1 MDENVK
7 MSNRSGYQ
15 KQALAHLRYLCGLK
29 PNRRTGS
36 AGNREAASYIAAH
49 FQDLGYEVN
58 QTPFETL
65 DYQSAGAFL
74 SGLAENVGIHTSPY
88 SPGCDLTAELIGAS
102 SLEELEAADAAG
114 KVLLLQGEI
123 CAEQLMPKNFVF
135 YNPDHH
141 QRIIAVLE
149 DKRPA
154 ALITATSD
162 SPGAAGALS
171 PFPLIVD
178 GDFEIPSA
186 YCTETAGRQI
196 AESLG
201 REVRL
206 EIRSQR
212 QPALASNVIASRPRK
227 FDRKI
232 ALMAHFD
239 TYEDTPG
246 AVDNA
251 SGVIILLLAAE
262 LLARE
267 QPALSLEIIAFNG
280 EDHYS
285 AGGQMDY
292 LQRYGQEL
300 SAIELA
306 VNVDGTAYRGGK
318 TAYSFYGCS
327 AEKEAALRRVFQK
340 YHQLVEGEAWYSGD
354 HMIFVQNQ
362 VPCLALTSSRMP
374 ELLTTVIHTEQ
385 DLPEL
390 VSPEQLLEAAS
401 ALADLVRTLS

>member
-1 MDENVK
+1 MINQ
-7 MSNRSGYQ
+7 SGLQ
-15 KQALAHLRYLCGLK
+15 DQALAHLKYLCGIK

-36 AGNREAASYIAAH
+36 PGNREAAAYLAAQ
-49 FQDLGYEVN
+49 FQDLGYEVD
-58 QTPFETL
+58 QTPFDTL
-65 DYQSAGAFL
+65 DYQTSGAVL
-74 SGLAENVGIHTSPY
+74 SGLPQEAEIQTSPY
-88 SPGCDLTAELIGAS
+88 SPGCDVSAELIGVS
-102 SLEELEAADAAG
+102 SVEELKAAEAAG

-123 CAEQLMPKNFVF
+123 SAEQLMPKNFVF

-141 QRIIAVLE
+141 QSIIALLE
-149 DKRPA
+149 EKRPA
-154 ALITATSD
+154 ALITATSE

-178 GDFEIPSA
+178 GDFEIPSV
-186 YCTETAGRQI
+186 YCSETSGRQI

-212 QPALASNVIASRPRK
+212 QPARANNVIASRRGKSPRK
-227 FDRKI
+227 VT
-232 ALMAHFD
+232 LMAHFD

-246 AVDNA
+246 AIDNA
-251 SGVIILLLAAE
+251 SGVIILLLAAD
-262 LLARE
+262 LLADY
-267 QPALSLEIIAFNG
+267 QPAFNLEIVAFNG

-292 LQRYGQEL
+292 LQRYGQDL
-300 SAIELA
+300 PKIDLA
-306 VNVDGTAYRGGK
+306 VNVDGVAFRGGK
-318 TAYSFYGCS
+318 TACSFYDCS
-327 AEKEAALRRVFQK
+327 PEMEAIGRRVFQN
-340 YHQLVEGEAWYSGD
+340 YQHLVEGEAWYSGD
-354 HMIFVQNQ
+354 HMIFVQHQ

-390 VSPEQLLEAAS
+390 VSPQQLHEAAS
-401 ALADLVRTLS
+401 ALAELVRTLS

>member
-1 MDENVK
+1 MVNQ
-7 MSNRSGYQ
+7 SGLQ
-15 KQALAHLRYLCGLK
+15 DQALAHLKYLCGIK

-36 AGNREAASYIAAH
+36 PGNREAAAYLAAQ
-49 FQDLGYEVN
+49 FQDLGYEVD
-58 QTPFETL
+58 QTPFDTL
-65 DYQSAGAFL
+65 DYQTSGAVL
-74 SGLAENVGIHTSPY
+74 SGLPQEAEIHTSPY
-88 SPGCDLTAELIGAS
+88 SPGCDVSAELIGVS
-102 SLEELEAADAAG
+102 SVEELKAAEAAG

-123 CAEQLMPKNFVF
+123 SAEQLMPKNFVF

-141 QRIIAVLE
+141 QSIIALLE
-149 DKRPA
+149 EKRPA

-178 GDFEIPSA
+178 GDFEIPSV
-186 YCTETAGRQI
+186 YCSETSGRQI

-212 QPALASNVIASRPRK
+212 QPARANNVIASRRGKSPRK
-227 FDRKI
+227 I
-232 ALMAHFD
+232 TLMAHFD

-246 AVDNA
+246 AIDNA
-251 SGVIILLLAAE
+251 SGVIILLLAAD
-262 LLARE
+262 LLAE
-267 QPALSLEIIAFNG
+267 YQPAFNLEIVAFNG

-292 LQRYGQEL
+292 LQRYGQDL
-300 SAIELA
+300 PKIDLA
-306 VNVDGTAYRGGK
+306 VNVDGAAFRGGK
-318 TAYSFYGCS
+318 TACSFYDCS
-327 AEKEAALRRVFQK
+327 PEMEAIGRRVFQN
-340 YHQLVEGEAWYSGD
+340 YQHLVEGEAWYSGD
-354 HMIFVQNQ
+354 HMIFVQHQ

-390 VSPEQLLEAAS
+390 VSPQQLHEAAS
-401 ALADLVRTLS
+401 ALAELVRTLS

>member
-1 MDENVK
+1 MVK
-7 MSNRSGYQ
+7 QSGLQ
-15 KQALAHLRYLCGLK
+15 DQALAHLKYLCGIK

-36 AGNREAASYIAAH
+36 PGNREAAAYLAAQ
-49 FQDLGYEVN
+49 FQDLGYEVD
-58 QTPFETL
+58 QTPFNTL
-65 DYQSAGAFL
+65 DYQTSGAVL
-74 SGLAENVGIHTSPY
+74 SGLPQEAEIHTSPY
-88 SPGCDLTAELIGAS
+88 SPGCDVSAELIGVS
-102 SLEELEAADAAG
+102 SVEELKAAEAAG

-123 CAEQLMPKNFVF
+123 SAEQLMPKNFVF

-141 QRIIAVLE
+141 QSIIALLE
-149 DKRPA
+149 EKQPA

-186 YCTETAGRQI
+186 YCSETAGRQI

-201 REVRL
+201 REIRL

-212 QPALASNVIASRPRK
+212 QPARANNVIASRRGKTPRK
-227 FDRKI
+227 I
-232 ALMAHFD
+232 TLMAHFD

-246 AVDNA
+246 AIDNA
-251 SGVIILLLAAE
+251 SGVIILLLAAD
-262 LLARE
+262 LLTE
-267 QPALSLEIIAFNG
+267 YQPAFNLEIVAFNG

-292 LQRYGQEL
+292 LQRYGQDL
-300 SAIELA
+300 PKIDLA
-306 VNVDGTAYRGGK
+306 VNVDGAAYRGGK
-318 TAYSFYGCS
+318 TACSFYGCS
-327 AEKEAALRRVFQK
+327 PEMEASGRSVFQN
-340 YHQLVEGEAWYSGD
+340 YQHLVEGEAWYSGD
-354 HMIFVQNQ
+354 HMIFVQHQ

-385 DLPEL
+385 DLPRL

>member
-1 MDENVK
+1 
-7 MSNRSGYQ
+7 MSNRSDYQ
-15 KQALAHLRYLCGLK
+15 EQALAHLEYLCGIK

-36 AGNREAASYIAAH
+36 AGNREAASYLAAR
-49 FQDLGYEVN
+49 FQDLGYEVD
-58 QTPFETL
+58 QTPFEAL
-65 DYQSAGAFL
+65 DYQSAGALL
-74 SGLAENVGIHTSPY
+74 SGLAEDVGIHTSPY
-88 SPGCDLTAELIGAS
+88 SPGCDVTAELIRVS

-135 YNPDHH
+135 YNPDQH
-141 QRIIAVLE
+141 RKIITALE
-149 DKRPA
+149 EKRPA

-171 PFPLIVD
+171 PFPLIMD

-186 YCTETAGRQI
+186 YCSETAGRQI

-212 QPALASNVIASRPRK
+212 QPARASNVIASRPGK
-227 FDRKI
+227 SARKI

-292 LQRYGQEL
+292 LRRYGEDL
-300 SAIELA
+300 PKIELA
-306 VNVDGTAYRGGK
+306 VNVDGAAYRGGK

-327 AEKEAALRRVFQK
+327 PEREAEVRRVFQE
-340 YHQLVEGEAWYSGD
+340 YHHLEGGETWYSGD

-362 VPCLALTSSRMP
+362 IPCLALTSSLMP

-390 VSPEQLLEAAS
+390 VSPEQLVEAAS
-401 ALADLVRTLS
+401 ALADLVGTLS

>member
-1 MDENVK
+1 M
-7 MSNRSGYQ
+7 
-15 KQALAHLRYLCGLK
+15 AHL
-29 PNRRTGS
+29 
-36 AGNREAASYIAAH
+36 
-49 FQDLGYEVN
+49 
-58 QTPFETL
+58 
-65 DYQSAGAFL
+65 
-74 SGLAENVGIHTSPY
+74 
-88 SPGCDLTAELIGAS
+88 
-102 SLEELEAADAAG
+102 
-114 KVLLLQGEI
+114 
-123 CAEQLMPKNFVF
+123 
-135 YNPDHH
+135 
-141 QRIIAVLE
+141 
-149 DKRPA
+149 
-154 ALITATSD
+154 
-162 SPGAAGALS
+162 
-171 PFPLIVD
+171 
-178 GDFEIPSA
+178 
-186 YCTETAGRQI
+186 
-196 AESLG
+196 
-201 REVRL
+201 
-206 EIRSQR
+206 
-212 QPALASNVIASRPRK
+212 
-227 FDRKI
+227 
-232 ALMAHFD
+232 D
-239 TYEDTPG
+239 TYEVTPG

-306 VNVDGTAYRGGK
+306 VNVDGAAYRGGK

-385 DLPEL
+385 DLPKL
-390 VSPEQLLEAAS
+390 VSPEQLLKAGS
-401 ALADLVRTLS
+401 ALADLLL